1 MKKIQIWSDKNR
13 VTVFNDG
20 EREATFLGEFL
31 LDNPQEANG
40 TILVFPG
47 GGYSHFGMHEGEA
60 VAKKFNSL
68 NFNAYVLYY
77 RHYPELYPAP
87 VEDALRSVRI
97 IRHNAAIYGYDPN
110 KIAVLGFSAGGHLA
124 NCCAFNVENIEGLNG
139 DEIDKVSA
147 EVNALILCYA
157 VVNICDA
164 VNSHVGSGNNLF
176 GTEEITDQ
184 RKKFNFENVA
194 LDEKTPPVFFWHTA
208 TDRGVPIKYAME
220 MANHLWRN
228 NKVAEFHAFSH
239 CDHGIG
245 LAEGH
250 EDIRI
255 WPELAA
261 NFLKYVFN
269 NK

>member
-20 EREATFLGEFL
+20 EKEATFLGEFL

-40 TILVFPG
+40 TILVLPG

-124 NCCAFNVENIEGLNG
+124 ASCTFNVEGINGFNG

-147 EVNALILCYA
+147 KVNALILCYG
-157 VVNICDA
+157 VINTTDPKIGHL
-164 VNSHVGSGNNLF
+164 NSGNHLF
-176 GTEEITDQ
+176 GSEKITDL
-184 RKKFNFENVA
+184 RKKYDFENVPVNE
-194 LDEKTPPVFFWHTA
+194 DTPPVFMWHTA
-208 TDRGVPIKYAME
+208 TDGGVPALGVMTLAQY
-220 MANHLWRN
+220 LWKHT
-228 NKVAEFHAFSH
+228 KVAELHLFSH
-239 CDHGIG
+239 GGHGVG
-245 LAEGH
+245 LARKH
-250 EDIRI
+250 QDIKI
-255 WPELAA
+255 WPELVA
-261 NFLKYVFN
+261 NFLKQN
-269 NK
+269 M